1 MMWMRREN
9 IEEKIMKKMK
19 NKTKS
24 VKERRS

>member
-9 IEEKIMKKMK
+9 IEEKTTKKMK